1 MSSKKVVIV
10 TGASAG
16 IGRAVAIK
24 YAKEKY
30 NLVLVALEGDQ
41 LSMLSKDLKA
51 QYGADCLVCAGD
63 LADAIFLR
71 SIISQTIEK
80 WNAIHVLVNNAAWRT
95 IETMRSMELQTWER
109 TLSICLTAPA
119 FLAKWS
125 AEAMERNN
133 IPGTIINISSVM
145 SERAGGISPA
155 YSASKGA
162 LESLTYELAVTY
174 GRSFIR
180 VVCVQPGN
188 VDTNMNSDYTSQSG
202 ENVSR
207 QLSDHVNDLSPL
219 PRAGTPEE
227 IAEAI
232 YWVSSEN
239 ASFVTGITLKIDGG
253 LSHNFNAYSVKKIQF
268 PNEF

>member
-1 MSSKKVVIV
+1 
-10 TGASAG
+10 
-16 IGRAVAIK
+16 
-24 YAKEKY
+24 
-30 NLVLVALEGDQ
+30 
-41 LSMLSKDLKA
+41 
-51 QYGADCLVCAGD
+51 
-63 LADAIFLR
+63 
-71 SIISQTIEK
+71 
-80 WNAIHVLVNNAAWRT
+80 
-95 IETMRSMELQTWER
+95 
-109 TLSICLTAPA
+109 
-119 FLAKWS
+119 
-125 AEAMERNN
+125 
-133 IPGTIINISSVM
+133 M